1 MNIEFF
7 KTWLLPP
14 LVGAIIGYFTNWL
27 AIKMLFRPY
36 REIRIAGIR
45 LPFTPGILPRE
56 RSRLAQSLGATLAQE
71 LLTPEV
77 ISRRFRS
84 PQVQNTASIAA
95 EAALRG
101 FLEMD
106 AELLFRDEESSSSAS
121 SAQEPHPLREKEPG
135 ASVPSQKGQILDSLR
150 SLAASPA
157 FQDAVRNLID
167 ELSARIGDLKLN
179 EILSRDQFVSIMR
192 QAVSTLP
199 AGSSGLRNAFALLI
213 HIPPDSAVRVFSEN
227 VVPPAYRLVLPAMK
241 TFLRSEDFHRRLEAD
256 GLALV
261 RRALERLGPM
271 QRLFV
276 SLAGYEARIAQ
287 TMPETIEDLIDTI
300 ETLLDDP
307 SVPERLAQALCG
319 VLIEQRTALFA
330 RMNSHGG
337 AADFSSSSSSSSSP
351 ALAEEIA
358 QAFKDSD
365 EEFAARSA
373 GIYDRIAQRR
383 LASLVGA
390 GFEPG
395 ILSSAVMSAE
405 NRLLQPAPQE
415 EASPGTRSL
424 VRLIKEVLRDA
435 ARGKSVARF
444 LGIDDESVSRIAA
457 ALSSRLL
464 DIVAGRMPFIVE
476 ALDIQSMVAER
487 IDSLDMAEVERL
499 VLQVARKELAWIT
512 WLGGFLGAMIGL
524 LQGLVSL
531 L

>member
-56 RSRLAQSLGATLAQE
+56 RSRLAQSLGETLAHE

-106 AELLFRDEESSSSAS
+106 AELLFRDEESSPSAS

-199 AGSSGLRNAFALLI
+199 AGSSGLCNAFALLI
-213 HIPPDSAVRVFSEN
+213 HIPPDSAVRVLSEK

-241 TFLRSEDFHRRLEAD
+241 TFLRSEDFHRRLEAE

-300 ETLLDDP
+300 EILLDDP

-337 AADFSSSSSSSSSP
+337 AADSTSSP

-395 ILSSAVMSAE
+395 ILSSAVMSAA

-415 EASPGTRSL
+415 EASPGTGSL

-444 LGIDDESVSRIAA
+444 LGIDDESISRIAA

-476 ALDIQSMVAER
+476 ALDIQTMVAER

>member
-1 MNIEFF
+1 MNIDFF

-56 RSRLAQSLGATLAQE
+56 RARLAQSLGETLSQE

-84 PQVQNTASIAA
+84 PQVQSTATIAT

-106 AELLFRDEESSSSAS
+106 AALLFQDDESSPSDA
-121 SAQEPHPLREKEPG
+121 SAQDALPLQEKGPG
-135 ASVPSQKGQILDSLR
+135 ASVLLQKSVSSQKSGILDSIR
-150 SLAASPA
+150 SLAVSPA
-157 FQDAVRNLID
+157 FQEAVRNLID
-167 ELSARIGDLKLN
+167 ELSARIGNLKLN
-179 EILSRDQFVSIMR
+179 EILSREQFVSILR
-192 QAVSTLP
+192 QVVNTLP
-199 AGSSGLRNAFALLI
+199 AGAGGIRSAAALLI
-213 HIPPDSAVRVFSEN
+213 HVPPDSAVRVLSEKA
-227 VVPPAYRLVLPAMK
+227 VPSAYRLVLPAMK
-241 TFLRSEDFHRRLEAD
+241 AFLRSEDFRRRLEAE

-261 RRALERLGPM
+261 KRVLERLGPM

-287 TMPETIEDLIDTI
+287 TMPQTVEDLVRTIEA
-300 ETLLDDP
+300 LLDDP

-319 VLIEQRTALFA
+319 VLIEQRAALFA
-330 RMNSHGG
+330 RMNVHEDVPDSSPSQNT
-337 AADFSSSSSSSSSP
+337 AAD
-351 ALAEEIA
+351 IV

-365 EEFAARSA
+365 GEFAARSA
-373 GIYDRIAQRR
+373 EIYDRIADWRISV
-383 LASLVGA
+383 LMGSA
-390 GFEPG
+390 FEPG
-395 ILSSAVMSAE
+395 ILSSAVMSAA
-405 NRLLQPAPQE
+405 NSLLQPVPQE
-415 EASPGTRSL
+415 EAFRKTPSL
-424 VRLIKEVLRDA
+424 GRLIKDVLRDA

-444 LGIDDESVSRIAA
+444 LGIGDESIARISA
-457 ALSSRLL
+457 ALSSQLL
-464 DIVAGRMPFIVE
+464 DIVAGRMPLIVQ
-476 ALDIQSMVAER
+476 ALDIKSMVAER

-499 VLQVARKELAWIT
+499 VLQVAKRELGWIT
-512 WLGGFLGAMIGL
+512 WLGGILGAMIGL